1 MLASLTEELTLFV
14 RAVTASSH
22 GSAQSSFSNVRMVV
36 GEQSR
41 GRAPSTSLAAL
52 SSCLL
57 CVKRMLVVV
66 LIVRLLSREL
76 TKVTSRSSSC
86 CFGFVISSKGTR
98 GEAGVEVV
106 VVLARLLLPADSQS
120 MTTHNCAGT
129 HNTHTLHTYL
139 HKDGHTFCCFMGAK
153 CLVVCLH

>member
-1 MLASLTEELTLFV
+1 MREKDV
-14 RAVTASSH
+14 GC
-22 GSAQSSFSNVRMVV
+22 GSD
-36 GEQSR
+36 
-41 GRAPSTSLAAL
+41 
-52 SSCLL
+52 
-57 CVKRMLVVV
+57 
-66 LIVRLLSREL
+66 LSREL

-98 GEAGVEVV
+98 GEAGADVV

-139 HKDGHTFCCFMGAK
+139 HKDGHTFCCFMGASASWSAYIRQ
-153 CLVVCLH
+153 